1 MTNLQLPATVHP
13 PLSLPFTPAAEAALK
28 DPATLALETGLE
40 RPLGLRTTHER
51 QRQLRQK
58 ALGWN

>member
-1 MTNLQLPATVHP
+1 MTNLQLPATDHP
-13 PLSLPFTPAAEAALK
+13 VLSLPVTPGAEAALA
-28 DPATLALETGLE
+28 DPAALAVETCLE